1 MTPEMIDMLNTLIKE
16 IEKTHDG
23 SGGVGANDLI
33 PGTVLCDDA
42 LLNELVFSM
51 LLWESS
57 FEHAKKAAG
66 RISEEL
72 VDLNE
77 LRVCTGDELALI
89 MGARMP
95 RGGER
100 ARRLLRVL
108 NEIYDR
114 ENTLSL
120 SVFSEMSKREV
131 QEYLEGI
138 DGLPRFVSAR
148 VILMGLDW
156 HAFPLDERL
165 AKLLGS
171 KNIITASEALNH
183 QAAQLERGVRASDS
197 LRTYTLIEH
206 WAQNQRGS
214 SRSPKPRGGKKTTKG
229 VSS

>member
-1 MTPEMIDMLNTLIKE
+1 MTPEMIDTLNALIAK
-16 IEKTHDG
+16 IEKSHDG
-23 SGGVGANDLI
+23 SEGVAASDLI
-33 PGTVLCDDA
+33 PETVLCEDA

-66 RISEEL
+66 RIGEEL

-77 LRVCTGDELALI
+77 LRVCTADELASI

-120 SVFSEMSKREV
+120 AAFGEMNKREV
-131 QEYLEGI
+131 QEYLESI
-138 DGLPRFVSAR
+138 DGMPCYVGSR
-148 VILMGLDW
+148 VILLGLNR

-171 KNIITASEALNH
+171 EGIITASEPLD
-183 QAAQLERGVRASDS
+183 QQVGQLERGVRASDS

-206 WAQNQRGS
+206 WAQAQRGG
-214 SRSPKPRGGKKTTKG
+214 SRSSKPRSGKKTTKG